1 MIAEV
6 DKNIVILAGGASSR
20 MRNSVGADSPLAS
33 DIRRKAKAMLGF
45 GEASR
50 PFLDYLLF
58 NVEKA
63 GYDSVVLVV
72 PQNDNSILDYYE
84 YRGGATQFPQ
94 LSIHYVTQKV
104 PVGRTKPLGTADAL
118 LQALQATS
126 QWKGHRFTV
135 CNSDNLY
142 SQRALELL
150 LHDEH
155 DNALIAYD
163 RATLQFSE
171 DRIAQFAVIKTDA
184 GGYLRDIIEKPSA
197 EELEQARNEQ
207 RRVSVSM
214 NIWRLSRNMI
224 LPFLEEVPVHPIR
237 GEKELPLAIK
247 AMILRHPSSVFAV
260 PLSEH
265 VIDLTSQADIPAVVE
280 YLQREFPAFERKTV

>member
-6 DKNIVILAGGASSR
+6 GKNIVILAGGASSR
-20 MRNSVGADSPLAS
+20 MRNSVGPDSPLAS
-33 DIRRKAKAMLGF
+33 DIRRKAKAMLGV
-45 GEASR
+45 GEGSR

-63 GYDSVVLVV
+63 SYDSVVLVV
-72 PQNDNSILDYYE
+72 PQNDNSIRDYYE
-84 YRGGATQFPQ
+84 YRGGAAQFPQ

-118 LQALQATS
+118 LQALQAMP

-135 CNSDNLY
+135 CNGDNLY

-197 EELEQARNEQ
+197 EELEQARSEQ
-207 RRVSVSM
+207 GRVSVSM
-214 NIWRLSRNMI
+214 NIWRLNYDLI
-224 LPFLEEVPVHPIR
+224 LPSLQAVPLHPIR
-237 GEKELPLAIK
+237 QEKELPLAIK